1 MPRTELRSRMAGLPP
16 LPFEERRV
24 ALSRGKKKIDF
35 TVDAR
40 MARCVCV
47 AMVIA
52 CSYMLREYLQN
63 VR

>member
-52 CSYMLREYLQN
+52 LYAA
-63 VR
+63 